1 MAMKRI
7 LLIEDEEIMI
17 DLLSRKLKSC
27 GYEVVTAR
35 NGQEGLDLL
44 RAEKTAS
51 DLILMDIIMP
61 KLNGFATMAEIQKDE
76 KLRTIPIIVISNS
89 GQPVELDE
97 AKRLGARDWLLKTEF
112 DPQELV
118 GKIKL
123 IFNQKDKL

>member
-1 MAMKRI
+1 MKRI

-17 DLLSRKLKSC
+17 DLLLRKLKSC
-27 GYEVVTAR
+27 GYEVIVAR
-35 NGQEGLDLL
+35 DGQEGLDLL
-44 RAEKTAS
+44 RVKKVAP

-76 KLRTIPIIVISNS
+76 ELKTIPIIVISNS

-118 GKIKL
+118 GKIKA
-123 IFNQKDKL
+123 IIA

>member
-1 MAMKRI
+1 MI
-7 LLIEDEEIMI
+7 VDDEPDIRTTVKAVLE
-17 DLLSRKLKSC
+17 KN
-27 GYEVVTAR
+27 GYKVVTAV
-35 NGQEGLDLL
+35 NADDCFKKIKGGE
-44 RAEKTAS
+44 TP

-76 KLRTIPIIVISNS
+76 ELKTIPIIVISNS

-118 GKIKL
+118 GKIKA
-123 IFNQKDKL
+123 IIA

>member
-1 MAMKRI
+1 MKRI

-27 GYEVVTAR
+27 GYEVIVAR
-35 NGQEGLDLL
+35 DGQEGLDIL
-44 RAEKTAS
+44 RAKKAAP

-61 KLNGFATMAEIQKDE
+61 KLNGFAAMAEIQKDE
-76 KLRTIPIIVISNS
+76 ELKTIPIIVISNS

-118 GKIKL
+118 GKIKAIL
-123 IFNQKDKL
+123 V